1 LVAEPLLRVERVSK
15 SFDGVRALD
24 GVSLAVRAGEVLG
37 IIGPNGAGKSTLAGI
52 VAGWIAPSSGRVLL
66 GGKEITALPV
76 RMRALL
82 GIAATHQ
89 TPRVFTSLT
98 VQENIEL
105 AAGKRG
111 EDMIRE
117 VAEKLDLTSKLHQ
130 RASSLSFGHRRLLE
144 LAMALASSPR
154 LLVLDEPSQ
163 GLSTEETGR
172 LESVIMGLRDV
183 GVLLIDHRVDFVS
196 RISNSVAVMNS
207 GRVIALGRPREEAV
221 SAAIKRAYLREET

>member
-15 SFDGVRALD
+15 NFDGVRALD

>member
-1 LVAEPLLRVERVSK
+1 MVAEPLLRVEGVSK

-24 GVSLAVRAGEVLG
+24 GVSLAVQAGEVLG

-66 GGKEITALPV
+66 DGKEITALPV

-98 VQENIEL
+98 VQDNIEL

-111 EDMIRE
+111 EAKIRE

-172 LESVIMGLRDV
+172 LESVIKGLRDV
-183 GVLLIDHRVDFVS
+183 TVLLIDHRVDFVS
-196 RISNSVAVMNS
+196 RLSNSVAVMNS

>member
-1 LVAEPLLRVERVSK
+1 LVAEPLLRVEGVSK

-24 GVSLAVRAGEVLG
+24 GVSLAVQACEVLG

-66 GGKEITALPV
+66 GGKEITRLPV

-105 AAGKRG
+105 AGGRRGSARAG
-111 EDMIRE
+111 EL
-117 VAEKLDLTSKLHQ
+117 AEKLGLTSWLNQ

-144 LAMALASSPR
+144 LAMAPTPDSWCWTSRAKGSRRRRRGDSSR
-154 LLVLDEPSQ
+154 S
-163 GLSTEETGR
+163 
-172 LESVIMGLRDV
+172 
-183 GVLLIDHRVDFVS
+183 
-196 RISNSVAVMNS
+196 
-207 GRVIALGRPREEAV
+207 
-221 SAAIKRAYLREET
+221 

>member
-1 LVAEPLLRVERVSK
+1 LVAEPLLRVEGVSK

-24 GVSLAVRAGEVLG
+24 GVSLAVQACEVLG

-66 GGKEITALPV
+66 GGKEITRLPV

-105 AAGKRG
+105 AGGRRG
-111 EDMIRE
+111 SARVGEL
-117 VAEKLDLTSKLHQ
+117 AEKLGLTSWLYQ

-144 LAMALASSPR
+144 LAMALASNPR

-163 GLSTEETGR
+163 GLSPEETGR
-172 LESVIMGLRDV
+172 LESLIKGLGDV
-183 GVLLIDHRVDFVS
+183 AVLLIDHRVDFVS
-196 RISNSVAVMNS
+196 RISNKVAVMNS
-207 GRVIALGRPREEAV
+207 GRVVALGRPREEAV
-221 SAAIKRAYLREET
+221 SAAIKRAYLREEA

>member
-1 LVAEPLLRVERVSK
+1 MVAEPLLRVERVSK
-15 SFDGVRALD
+15 NFDGVRALD

>member
-1 LVAEPLLRVERVSK
+1 MVAEPLLRVERVSK
-15 SFDGVRALD
+15 SFDGVRALN

>member
-1 LVAEPLLRVERVSK
+1 MVAEPLLRVERVSK